1 MYTGCY
7 GGGSLSNILLTTW
20 MSDMGVL
27 LLAPVPATC
36 MYVPSAAEEVL
47 PHNNM
52 GGGRS
57 RLSKGCSLGG
67 ILGS

>member
-36 MYVPSAAEEVL
+36 MYVPSAADEVL
-47 PHNNM
+47 PHNNIEGGR
-52 GGGRS
+52 GGGEVKA
-57 RLSKGCSLGG
+57 L
-67 ILGS
+67 